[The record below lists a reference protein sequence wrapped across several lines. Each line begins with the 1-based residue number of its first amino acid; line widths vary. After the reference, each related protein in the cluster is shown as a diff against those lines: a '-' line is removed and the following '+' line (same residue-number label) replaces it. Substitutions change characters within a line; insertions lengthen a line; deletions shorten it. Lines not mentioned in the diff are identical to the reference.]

1 MQGNAIPAGTRY
13 ILVGFVHLAGAL
25 DAEKKGGEGDGGE
38 GGDGGDGGNGGNG
51 GDVKSEGD
59 GGDGSDG
66 GGGGEDDGT
75 PVLLGFETMDQRGG
89 GSSG

>member
-1 MQGNAIPAGTRY
+1 MQGNAITAGTRY

-25 DAEKKGGEGDGGE
+25 GAETKGAGGE
-38 GGDGGDGGNGGNG
+38 GGG
-51 GDVKSEGD
+51 

-66 GGGGEDDGT
+66 GDGGGGRVEGDGSDGGGEGSGGGGGEGNGT

-89 GSSG
+89 GNSG